1 MIDDHVGALRGNS
14 RVTYDDVTGG
24 NVGVL
29 EITAELERAA
39 SATLRIIAE

>member
-1 MIDDHVGALRGNS
+1 MHRRHFRDKCRA
-14 RVTYDDVTGG
+14 TGD

-29 EITAELERAA
+29 EITAELERVV

>member
-1 MIDDHVGALRGNS
+1 MTSEFRDNCRATS
-14 RVTYDDVTGG
+14 G
-24 NVGVL
+24 NVSVL